1 MVFFSIAKQAK
12 MCKNKIRK
20 NKQFQPRERYDI
32 MEFTRVRPG

>member
-20 NKQFQPRERYDI
+20 KQAVSTKENI
-32 MEFTRVRPG
+32 